1 MQSVTAMVKCIQ
13 NGILECSDGLSH
25 IAQQKAPTSRC
36 NACQRPLPHT
46 SNVPVKLHLE
56 LDRRQV
62 LQFGAVALCQ
72 SACTALPAPAQ
83 AAQQHS
89 GAQSSSHVIVKP
101 SSNQTASQYDS
112 YATQYD
118 QLDAGAAADAFGIPQ
133 LRQSLI
139 SAAYGNV
146 LEVAMGTGINLPLY
160 NRRQV
165 QKLVG
170 LDLSQ
175 GMLQQAQGK
184 VHTDGHGLQV
194 SFQQGDVECLP
205 FGSNTFD
212 CVVDTFSLCVFPK
225 PLQALKE
232 LGRVL
237 APGGKLLLLEHSRS
251 KLPLLGWYQDVT
263 MPAVAAMGKGCKW
276 NQDVTSLLTAAGLEV
291 TKLRTSLA
299 GVITLVEAKKI

>member
-1 MQSVTAMVKCIQ
+1 MTAMLRCVQ
-13 NGILECSDGLSH
+13 NGTIECPDGVSH
-25 IAQQKAPTSRC
+25 TAQQKAPTSRC
-36 NACQRPLPHT
+36 NACQRPSPHT
-46 SNVPVKLHLE
+46 SNVPVKLYHE
-56 LDRRQV
+56 IDRRQV
-62 LQFGAVALCQ
+62 LQIGAVALCQ
-72 SACTALPAPAQ
+72 PACMSLQSAH

-89 GAQSSSHVIVKP
+89 GAQSSSNVLVEL
-101 SSNQTASQYDS
+101 STNQTASQYDN

-118 QLDAGAAADAFGIPQ
+118 QLDAGAAAEAFGIPQ
-133 LRQSLI
+133 LRQTLI

-146 LEVAMGTGINLPLY
+146 LEVAIGTGINLRLY
-160 NRRQV
+160 NRQQV

-170 LDLSQ
+170 LDVSQ

-184 VHTDGHGLQV
+184 THTDGQGLQV
-194 SFQQGDVECLP
+194 TFQQGDVECLP

-225 PLQALKE
+225 PLQAVKE
-232 LGRVL
+232 LARVL
-237 APGGKLLLLEHSRS
+237 TPGGKLLLLEHSRS

-276 NQDVTSLLTAAGLEV
+276 NQDVTSLLAAAGLEV
-291 TKLRTSLA
+291 IKLRTSLA

>member
-112 YATQYD
+112 YASKGMTSWM
-118 QLDAGAAADAFGIPQ
+118 LVPLLTPLASPSCASP
-133 LRQSLI
+133 S
-139 SAAYGNV
+139 SV
-146 LEVAMGTGINLPLY
+146 LHMAMFWRWPWVPESTY
-160 NRRQV
+160 
-165 QKLVG
+165 
-170 LDLSQ
+170 
-175 GMLQQAQGK
+175 
-184 VHTDGHGLQV
+184 HFT
-194 SFQQGDVECLP
+194 
-205 FGSNTFD
+205 T
-212 CVVDTFSLCVFPK
+212 
-225 PLQALKE
+225 
-232 LGRVL
+232 
-237 APGGKLLLLEHSRS
+237 GGKYKS
-251 KLPLLGWYQDVT
+251 
-263 MPAVAAMGKGCKW
+263 
-276 NQDVTSLLTAAGLEV
+276 
-291 TKLRTSLA
+291 
-299 GVITLVEAKKI
+299 

>member
-1 MQSVTAMVKCIQ
+1 MHVMKKCIK
-13 NGILECSDGLSH
+13 NGTIVCSDGFSRT
-25 IAQQKAPTSRC
+25 AQQKAPTSRC
-36 NACQRPLPHT
+36 NACPRPLLYAP
-46 SNVPVKLHLE
+46 NVKLYHG

-62 LQFGAVALCQ
+62 VQLGVVSLCQ
-72 SACTALPAPAQ
+72 SACTSLPATAQ

-89 GAQSSSHVIVKP
+89 SARSSSDVLAVP
-101 SSNQTASQYDS
+101 STNQTASQYDS

-118 QLDAGAAADAFGIPQ
+118 QLDTGAAAEAFGIPQ
-133 LRQSLI
+133 LRQTLI

-146 LEVAMGTGINLPLY
+146 LEVAIGTGINLPLY

-184 VHTDGHGLQV
+184 VHTDGQGLQV

-205 FGSNTFD
+205 FGSNSFD

-232 LGRVL
+232 LARVL
-237 APGGKLLLLEHSRS
+237 APDGKLLLLEHSRS

-263 MPAVAAMGKGCKW
+263 LPAVAAMGKGCKW
-276 NQDVTSLLTAAGLEV
+276 NQDLTSLLAAAGLEV
-291 TKLRTSLA
+291 IKLRTSLA